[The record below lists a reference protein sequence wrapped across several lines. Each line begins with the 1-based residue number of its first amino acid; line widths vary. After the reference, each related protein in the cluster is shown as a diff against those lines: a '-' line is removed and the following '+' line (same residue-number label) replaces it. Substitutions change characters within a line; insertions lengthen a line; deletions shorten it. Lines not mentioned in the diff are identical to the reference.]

1 MKLLLLAAELP
12 GSLPTAGLLD
22 DANPNLAAGLL
33 DDPNPAGLADANPIC
48 PSAELAAAGPTP
60 GQLAVSAELL
70 LAEAAGSIAGQ
81 LAVSAELAMVAEAA
95 GCLAAQLEVSAAG
108 RLQSHAE
115 LKWSSQPYCFCNC
128 SIAYMAKGQHYIERS
143 LEPIG
148 CEKYTYEAE
157 RCPAIYTVCLT
168 CSELR
173 HILSTY
179 YWSML
184 HEGGLSA
191 GKGRPLLCLP

>member
-1 MKLLLLAAELP
+1 MQLLLLAGMKLP
-12 GSLPTAGLLD
+12 GSLRMKLPGSSTDSNPNPLD
-22 DANPNLAAGLL
+22 DANPN
-33 DDPNPAGLADANPIC
+33 PAGLA
-48 PSAELAAAGPTP
+48 ELSAAGPTL
-60 GQLAVSAELL
+60 GQLDVSAELL
-70 LAEAAGSIAGQ
+70 LAEAAGSLAGQ

-115 LKWSSQPYCFCNC
+115 LKWSSQPYCFCHC

-179 YWSML
+179 YWTML
-184 HEGGLSA
+184 HEVGLSA